1 MFAEQINAWGSGQTE
16 RLGVAGWVR
25 ERGFS
30 TELGGQGEQ
39 VARGHPS
46 WTEQGP

>member
-1 MFAEQINAWGSGQTE
+1 MFAEQMIAWGRCQTE
-16 RLGVAGWVR
+16 QGWVR

-30 TELGGQGEQ
+30 TQLGGQGEQ